1 MCMMMC
7 HVLLAGCSVAFVYV
21 SKKLVDVAV
30 AILGGR
36 MESGALTGWA
46 VAMVAVIFLRV
57 LLNATK
63 SYLQT
68 RTDIALRNRL
78 RYNLFNVLLHVR
90 NEGGARHHSGD
101 VLNRMQEDVRQVA
114 SVLAVSIPDLFG
126 TLLQFAAAFGF
137 LVYLDVR
144 LAFLVVVIIPLGLA
158 VGKYVAARI
167 RHLTL
172 DIRSS
177 DSRVQAHLQ
186 ESFQHLT
193 LLQTLEYV
201 GASTDALGDLQ
212 TGLYGK
218 EMRRARFSV
227 LSRIVIALAFSG
239 GHAVAFL
246 WGVWGISAGTVTYG
260 MMTAFLQLVGQIQR
274 PLMDMS
280 AQLPAIIHATASI
293 DRLMELE
300 ALPREEE
307 AESVLLP
314 APAGVRIEDVSFAY
328 AAAGAGVSAGA
339 GVGVGVGV
347 GSGTVSG
354 AGVASGTI
362 SGSASGSDSVS
373 GAVPGLGSG
382 TGIKYGRLI
391 LDGFSYDFR
400 PGSRTAIVGPTGV
413 GKSTLIRLM
422 LALLTP
428 LKGHVSVYSL
438 GASAASASG
447 SSFGS
452 GAGTDSAS
460 DSSFGSGA
468 GTDSA
473 SASGSVPGFG
483 SVASTYSA
491 SVSASGSVVS
501 YTASPATRCN
511 LVYVPQGNT
520 LFSGTVRE
528 NLLMGNPD
536 ATDEQLRSA
545 LHTAAADFVFALP
558 NGLDTQCFE
567 SGAGLSE
574 GQAQRIAIA
583 RALLRPGSILL
594 LDEFS
599 SALDAETESTL
610 LERLTSELPD
620 HTMIFITHRDRII
633 DFCDS
638 VLRLG

>member
-46 VAMVAVIFLRV
+46 VAMVVVIMTRV
-57 LLNATK
+57 LLNASK

-78 RYNLFNVLLHVR
+78 RYNLFNVLLRVR

-101 VLNRMQEDVRQVA
+101 VLNRMQEDVRQVS

-201 GASTDALGDLQ
+201 GASMDALGDLQ

-300 ALPREEE
+300 ALPREDEGD
-307 AESVLLP
+307 SVLLP
-314 APAGVRIEDVSFAY
+314 APAGVRIENVSFAY
-328 AAAGAGVSAGA
+328 P
-339 GVGVGVGV
+339 GVGG
-347 GSGTVSG
+347 
-354 AGVASGTI
+354 
-362 SGSASGSDSVS
+362 SGSADESMVG
-373 GAVPGLGSG
+373 G
-382 TGIKYGRLI
+382 YGRLV
-391 LDGFSYDFR
+391 LDGFSYDFV

-428 LKGHVSVYSL
+428 QKGSVSVYS
-438 GASAASASG
+438 A
-447 SSFGS
+447 
-452 GAGTDSAS
+452 
-460 DSSFGSGA
+460 
-468 GTDSA
+468 
-473 SASGSVPGFG
+473 
-483 SVASTYSA
+483 
-491 SVSASGSVVS
+491 VS
-501 YTASPATRCN
+501 YPASPSTRCN

-536 ATDEQLRSA
+536 ATDEQLHSV
-545 LHTAAADFVFALP
+545 LHTAAADFVLELP
-558 NGLDTQCFE
+558 AGLDTQCFE

-610 LERLTSELPD
+610 LERLTSELPN

>member
-1 MCMMMC
+1 MKYLRWFGRALRPHWMSVLCMMMC
-7 HVLLAGCSVAFVYV
+7 HVLLAACSVAFVYV

-30 AILGGR
+30 AILDGR
-36 MESGALTGWA
+36 MESDALTGWA
-46 VAMVAVIFLRV
+46 VAMVVVIVTRV
-57 LLNATK
+57 LLNASK

-68 RTDIALRNRL
+68 KTDIALKNRL
-78 RYNLFNVLLHVR
+78 RYNLFNVLLRVR

-101 VLNRMQEDVRQVA
+101 VLNRMQEDVRQVS

-126 TLLQFAAAFGF
+126 TLLQFTAAFGF

-144 LAFLVVVIIPLGLA
+144 LAFLVVVIVPLGLG
-158 VGKYVAARI
+158 VGKYVTARI

-212 TGLYGK
+212 SGLFGK

-227 LSRIVIALAFSG
+227 LSRIFIALAFSG

-280 AQLPAIIHATASI
+280 AQLPAVIHATASI

-307 AESVLLP
+307 GDPVLLP

-328 AAAGAGVSAGA
+328 PGFCG
-339 GVGVGVGV
+339 
-347 GSGTVSG
+347 
-354 AGVASGTI
+354 
-362 SGSASGSDSVS
+362 SGSADESV
-373 GAVPGLGSG
+373 GGG
-382 TGIKYGRLI
+382 YGRLV
-391 LDGFSYDFR
+391 LGGFSYDFV

-428 LKGHVSVYSL
+428 QKGSVSVYS
-438 GASAASASG
+438 A
-447 SSFGS
+447 
-452 GAGTDSAS
+452 
-460 DSSFGSGA
+460 
-468 GTDSA
+468 
-473 SASGSVPGFG
+473 
-483 SVASTYSA
+483 
-491 SVSASGSVVS
+491 VS
-501 YTASPATRCN
+501 YPASPSTRCN

-536 ATDEQLRSA
+536 ATDEQLRSV
-545 LHTAAADFVFALP
+545 LHTAAADFVLELP
-558 NGLDTQCFE
+558 SGLDTQCFE